1 MRANHPR
8 YSRTCAGF
16 SLVELMISVLI
27 GAFVLNG
34 IVDVYGGSKQTYRAI
49 EELSRL
55 QENARYSMQ
64 IITRTARNAGYNGC
78 STRQGPLTNT
88 LNNPN
93 SVEFDFAS
101 GASGFEATSSAP
113 GSTVTIASEYP
124 SASGS
129 WSGGTV
135 PSAVTA
141 LAVAGSD
148 ILVLRGPAG
157 DNVPIARNNNGSQ
170 VFAETVTSNRGIC
183 PDSNPSLSGFCD
195 GDIVMV
201 TDCAKSR
208 VFQITG
214 LAQTSSNPCSSA
226 EPCANLLHSSSGTPG
241 NAISSWGGSSAPD
254 AERFGPDADIVR
266 IQTSLF
272 FVGVGTDGSPALYQR
287 LDGAAP
293 VELIPGVENMQVL
306 YGEDTSGDGVANQY
320 RTADSVADEQAIVSL
335 RISLLLRTSNE
346 ISPETNSLTH
356 LLSGATA
363 AAATTVDPFD
373 DRRGR
378 YVFNATIKL
387 RNRGA

>member
-1 MRANHPR
+1 MRENHLR
-8 YSRTCAGF
+8 YSRTSAGF
-16 SLVELMISVLI
+16 SIVELMISVLI

-34 IVDVYGGSKQTYRAI
+34 IVEVYGGSKQTYRAV

-93 SVEFDFAS
+93 SVEFDFAT
-101 GASGFEATSSAP
+101 GANGFEANSSAP
-113 GSTVTIASEYP
+113 GSTVTISSEYP
-124 SASGS
+124 AASGS

-135 PSAVTA
+135 PSAVSA

-148 ILVLRGPAG
+148 ILVLRGPVG
-157 DNVPIARNNNGSQ
+157 DNVPVAKNNNGSQ
-170 VFAETVTSNRGIC
+170 LFTAIATTNRGTC
-183 PDSNPSLSGFCD
+183 PDANPSLSGFCD

-201 TDCAKSR
+201 TDCTKSR
-208 VFQITG
+208 VFQVTG
-214 LAQTSSNPCSSA
+214 LAQTSSNPCSTT
-226 EPCANLLHSSSGTPG
+226 EPCLNLQHASSGTPG
-241 NAISSWGGSSAPD
+241 NAITSWGGSSAPD
-254 AERFGPDADIVR
+254 GERFGPDSDIVR
-266 IQTSLF
+266 IQTSMF
-272 FVGVGTDGSPALYQR
+272 FVGVGADGSPSLYQR
-287 LDGAAP
+287 LDSAAP

-306 YGEDTSGDGVANQY
+306 YGEDSSGDGVANQY
-320 RTADSVADEQAIVSL
+320 RTADTVVDEQAIVSL
-335 RISLLLRTSNE
+335 RISLLLRTTNE
-346 ISPETNSLTH
+346 ISPDTNTLTH

-363 AAATTVDPFD
+363 AAATTVDPFN